1 MYVFQPSDIL
11 DDLYNNVL
19 EHYEVATNIYEIEV
33 MKAIQKYMES
43 KYPELEYT
51 DEYCGDFVSGSY
63 AVSWVENEKPVLLL
77 LNYVG
82 Y

>member
-11 DDLYNNVL
+11 DDLYDNVL
-19 EHYEVATNIYEIEV
+19 EQYEVFSNTYKIEV

-51 DEYCGDFVSGSY
+51 HEYFGDFTGGSY
-63 AVSWVENEKPVLLL
+63 AVSWVENGKPVLLL
-77 LNYVG
+77 LNYEG
-82 Y
+82 